1 MKPATIPY
9 PIAER
14 QAMAEEWNRLL
25 GMQHVGARAD
35 FSDADRVVVRIDQVQ
50 PHHRGGMGTD
60 AVNGAIL
67 AGLFDVAIG
76 IVGHLH
82 APGRRSGTTQLS
94 IQFIRP
100 LNGQSA
106 VVSARLVKAGS
117 NLVFATAEAADER
130 GVQCARADGIVAVVG
145 PLG

>member
-25 GMQHVGARAD
+25 GMLHVGARAD
-35 FSDADRVVVRIDQVQ
+35 FSDADRVVVAIDPVQ

-82 APGRRSGTTQLS
+82 AAGRRAGTTQLS

-100 LNGQSA
+100 LHGGSA

-130 GVQCARADGIVAVVG
+130 GVQCARADGIVALVG
-145 PLG
+145 EKG